1 MKIALI
7 SAVAI
12 RTPPLAYGGLEKC
25 VYDFAAGLEDLG
37 HDVTLIAAK
46 GSKAPRGVRL
56 VETVESWDSLTEE
69 RKQAYSK
76 ADGIPREYLGQKW
89 VAHTWN
95 GWRAHEE
102 EAFQMYEAEL
112 KGVDVIGDHS
122 WSKWSYTTK
131 KDEIIGTCHSM
142 KPYNLP
148 PPREFPLF
156 VGVSRGHSHLLSQAW
171 QRPVRTAW
179 NPVNVDEFTVQKD
192 KSDRALSFNRIMAT
206 KGIHHFVNVINELK
220 VKGDVAGDDSTLVGD
235 QNYVNWIK
243 ESCKKSAYLSYFG
256 LVDDKERKRLLM
268 DAKVLVCLKDAGYEE
283 VFGLQAVEALACGT
297 PVVALHS
304 WGFDDTIING
314 ENGFLCDN
322 MEQVKVTLGKIM
334 KGEVKLDPEV
344 CRKSA
349 ERFSRKNS
357 SKDYE
362 RLFESVKKGN
372 RW

>member
-1 MKIALI
+1 M
-7 SAVAI
+7 
-12 RTPPLAYGGLEKC
+12 EKC

-56 VETVESWDSLTEE
+56 VETVESWDGLTEE

-112 KGVDVIGDHS
+112 KGMDVIGDHS

-357 SKDYE
+357 SKAYE